1 MPQKHVPILQNI
13 SQAPFDNTYRTPEV
27 VGPDHTRV
35 YPRQTYANRQI
46 STKWKPHKW
55 NFRLHDPS
63 LRSFRPIAVP
73 IHPPQAPQTAR
84 FNQAHQQICVTSL
97 QSKPPNDLRVKT
109 ISSLVSETG
118 KNTDQ
123 IKSQE
128 NPDLKIDKEFLKGD
142 IFTKMRDNRTLK
154 KKRKLDEKYKRFSLN
169 NLEEFKNSMVD
180 LFDFSSP
187 KERPQPTMFYCFY
200 HVITVIVPMQ

>member
-1 MPQKHVPILQNI
+1 M
-13 SQAPFDNTYRTPEV
+13 
-27 VGPDHTRV
+27 
-35 YPRQTYANRQI
+35 
-46 STKWKPHKW
+46 
-55 NFRLHDPS
+55 
-63 LRSFRPIAVP
+63 
-73 IHPPQAPQTAR
+73 
-84 FNQAHQQICVTSL
+84 
-97 QSKPPNDLRVKT
+97 
-109 ISSLVSETG
+109 VSETG

-142 IFTKMRDNRTLK
+142 TFTKMRDNRTPK

-200 HVITVIVPMQ
+200 HE

>member
-1 MPQKHVPILQNI
+1 M
-13 SQAPFDNTYRTPEV
+13 Y
-27 VGPDHTRV
+27 
-35 YPRQTYANRQI
+35 
-46 STKWKPHKW
+46 
-55 NFRLHDPS
+55 DPS
-63 LRSFRPIAVP
+63 LRSFRPIALS
-73 IHPPQAPQTAR
+73 IHPPQPPQTAR

-109 ISSLVSETG
+109 ISSIVPETG

-123 IKSQE
+123 GATEALQNYQIKSQE
-128 NPDLKIDKEFLKGD
+128 NTDVKHDKEFLQGEPV
-142 IFTKMRDNRTLK
+142 TRMRDIKTLK

-187 KERPQPTMFYCFY
+187 KERPQLTMF
-200 HVITVIVPMQ
+200 